1 MARPPLLAVATVPLW
16 PPREGY
22 ALRVASLL
30 PSLARD
36 WAITLLA
43 PASDDRGGPER
54 VGLADFVPVAIPG
67 RWALMP
73 SQYDTRPLRLAA
85 ADAIRRTAPRAALL
99 WSGAEFLGFE
109 TGAPPAVADRIDCMA
124 LINWRQ
130 RGEGTWRERLRAVR
144 AAAEYGR
151 YERQVVRRLW
161 ATVVVGDDDARALRR
176 LAGRGSVEV
185 IPNGVAL
192 GPPPVPGDEGPLP
205 TVIFSGVMAYSPNV
219 GAVEFFA
226 TEVWRAVREA
236 LPTARFVIAGRNP
249 TPAVT
254 ALAARPGIE
263 LRANVPDMPRT
274 LREAWVAVAP
284 MRSGAG
290 IKNKVLE
297 AWAAGKPV
305 VMTSLAG
312 NGLRLDTDARALV
325 ADEPAA
331 IAALV
336 VGLLRDEE
344 ERRRLG
350 AAGYA
355 LAAREHSWGDAAR
368 RLSRLLAMAGGGP

>member
-1 MARPPLLAVATVPLW
+1 VPLW

-22 ALRVASLL
+22 ALRVAALL
-30 PSLARD
+30 PELARD

-43 PASDDRGGPER
+43 PTSDDLAGPAR
-54 VGLADFVPVAIPG
+54 ARLAEFVPVAIPG

-85 ADAIRRTAPRAALL
+85 TEAIRRTAPRAALL
-99 WSGAEFLGFE
+99 WTGAEFLGFE
-109 TGAPPAVADRIDCMA
+109 SGAPPAVADRIDCMA
-124 LINWRQ
+124 LISWRH
-130 RGEGTWRERLRAVR
+130 RSEGTLRERVRTIR

-151 YERQVVRRLW
+151 YERRIVRALRT
-161 ATVVVGDDDARALRR
+161 TVVVGEDDARALRR

-185 IPNGVAL
+185 IPNGVTLGTPPAL
-192 GPPPVPGDEGPLP
+192 DDEGPRP
-205 TVIFSGVMAYSPNV
+205 TVIFSGVMGYAPNV

-226 TEVWRAVREA
+226 TEVWPAVRET
-236 LPTARFVIAGRNP
+236 LPAARFVIAGRNP

-254 ALAARPGIE
+254 TLAVRPGIE
-263 LRANVPDMPRT
+263 LRSDVPDMSRT

-297 AWAAGKPV
+297 AWAVGKPV

-312 NGLRLDTDARALV
+312 NGLRLDPEARSLV

-331 IAALV
+331 LAALV
-336 VGLLRDEE
+336 VRLLGDGE

-355 LAAREHSWGDAAR
+355 LAGREHGWAAAGR
-368 RLSRLLAMAGGGP
+368 RLSRLLAAAGGLP